1 MILDLSPI
9 RAVSGEVL
17 PFDYMLDL
25 SELELYGEYP
35 IPAPVRV
42 SGCACNRA
50 DVLELHMDV
59 DFHLETRCARCL
71 KPLSIP
77 VSYHVER
84 PMADSVESG
93 EDSEEILLLED
104 GAADLDAAAQET
116 IVLEARMSYLCRDDC
131 AGLCPRCG
139 ADLNEGPCA
148 CPPETDERFAALAGL
163 LGRED
168 ET

>member
-9 RAVSGEVL
+9 RAASGEVL

-25 SELELYGEYP
+25 SALDLYGECP
-35 IPAPVRV
+35 IPAPVHV

-50 DVLELHMDV
+50 DVLELHMDLAFTV
-59 DFHLETRCARCL
+59 ETRCARCL

-77 VSYHVER
+77 TRYQVER
-84 PMADSVESG
+84 PMADSVENE
-93 EDSEEILLLED
+93 EDDVDILILTD
-104 GAADLDAAAQET
+104 GCVDLDAAAEET
-116 IVLEARMSYLCRDDC
+116 IVLEARMSYLCREDC

-139 ADLNEGPCA
+139 ADLNNGPCS

-163 LGRED
+163 LTE
-168 ET
+168 ESH